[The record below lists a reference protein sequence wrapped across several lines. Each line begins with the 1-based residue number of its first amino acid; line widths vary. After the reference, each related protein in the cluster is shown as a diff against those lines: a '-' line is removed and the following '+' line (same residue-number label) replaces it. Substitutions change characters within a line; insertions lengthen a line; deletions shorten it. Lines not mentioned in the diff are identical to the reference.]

1 MDDSDKSRFGTAI
14 GAMLV
19 TFGQEAS
26 TPRLLGYWMGL
37 RDLPLAQVEAAVA
50 KAMAT
55 AHKLPVPAEL
65 RDMAAGGDSQS
76 RAIAAW
82 SDVQRA
88 VSVSY
93 MVDLDFGDW
102 VINAVIRN
110 LGGRWNFFER
120 LCAGAES
127 EKWLRIE
134 FMRTYQTYANCLPSD
149 EMVRPLIGQATHGE
163 VAGRSHTPQLITIA
177 ADTNRL
183 ALLPPRAA
191 AAISDRKPINA
202 VTVNFANPYQSQGR
216 TE

>member
-1 MDDSDKSRFGTAI
+1 MDDGDKPRFGTAI

-26 TPRLLGYWMGL
+26 APRLLGYWMGL
-37 RDLPLAQVEAAVA
+37 RDLTIEQVEASVA

-55 AHKLPVPAEL
+55 ADRLPVPAEL
-65 RDMAAGGDSQS
+65 RNMAAGGDGQA

-88 VSVSY
+88 ASVSY

-134 FMRTYQTYANCLPSD
+134 FLRTYQTYADCLPSD
-149 EMVRPLIGQATHGE
+149 
-163 VAGRSHTPQLITIA
+163 
-177 ADTNRL
+177 
-183 ALLPPRAA
+183 
-191 AAISDRKPINA
+191 
-202 VTVNFANPYQSQGR
+202 
-216 TE
+216 